1 MRISDWSSDLCSS
14 DLRRSRLSLVR
25 RATVDG
31 GWISLQPSS
40 NENGGHGERYQRDQ
54 RQWPKARQN
63 IAGRHRFQK
72 ADFDDDQEMGQ
83 RNRLSQP
90 LQQHGHVLYRRG
102 DARNQNDW
110 PPDGQATTGGLN
122 QNND

>member
-1 MRISDWSSDLCSS
+1 MIRRPPRSTRTDTLFPYTTLFRSRGRRRRPST
-14 DLRRSRLSLVR
+14 RRSRLSLVR

-72 ADFDDDQEMGQ
+72 AAFDDDQEMGQ
-83 RNRLSQP
+83 WNRLSQDRKST
-90 LQQHGHVLYRRG
+90 L
-102 DARNQNDW
+102 
-110 PPDGQATTGGLN
+110 
-122 QNND
+122 